1 MKKVGLW
8 AVGAI
13 GLIAIAMSVLGVGS
27 GQTATSAVGPQYTA
41 DNRLQWPEGYRE
53 WVYLSSGLGMNYSPA
68 AGGGRPPMF
77 TNVFVVPSAYKQFM
91 ATGHWPDKSMFV
103 VEIYTAASHGSINRQ
118 GHYEDAFMG
127 LDVEVKDEARF
138 PDQWAYFGFGSD
150 RQSSSAS
157 PKSACW
163 SCHNQNGAVENTFT
177 QFYPTLLDIAYAKNV
192 IKPEV
197 HLTPGVHRM
206 EQIISQEGWQRA
218 EPIFDQAKVQDP
230 AAEVFTE
237 SSLNMMGYH
246 LLRAGKT
253 ADAVGV
259 FQRAVRDYSSSPN
272 AYDSLADGYLAAGD
286 RSRALDSSQK
296 ALALLSKGAA
306 LDENQK
312 AAIQRSAEQRIAK
325 LKGAERN

>member
-1 MKKVGLW
+1 MKKTGLW
-8 AVGAI
+8 LVGAI
-13 GLIAIAMSVLGVGS
+13 GLVAIAIGVLGAGS
-27 GQTATSAVGPQYTA
+27 GDTATRTRGPQYTA
-41 DNRLQWPEGYRE
+41 DNRLLWPEGYRE
-53 WVYLSSGLGMNYSPA
+53 WVYLSSGLGMNYSPLS
-68 AGGGRPPMF
+68 GGGRPPMF
-77 TNVFVVPSAYKQFM
+77 TNVFVLPSAYKRFM
-91 ATGHWPDKSMFV
+91 ATGHWPDQSMFV

-127 LDVEVKDEARF
+127 LDVEVKDEGRF
-138 PDQWAYFGFGSD
+138 PDKWAYFGFGSD

-177 QFYPTLLDIAYAKNV
+177 QFYPTLLEVAYAKNV

-197 HLTPGVHRM
+197 HLTPGVNRM
-206 EQIISQEGWQRA
+206 VLIISQQGWQRA
-218 EPIFDQAKVQDP
+218 EPIFDQAKAQDP
-230 AAEVFTE
+230 AAEVFAE
-237 SSLNMMGYH
+237 SSLNLMGYQ

-272 AYDSLADGYLAAGD
+272 TYDSLAEGYLAAGD
-286 RSRALDSSQK
+286 KSSALDSSQK
-296 ALALLSKGAA
+296 ALAVLAKDAA
-306 LDENQK
+306 LDNNQK

-325 LKGAERN
+325 LKLQK